1 MELSDYWEIISR
13 RRRVIVTTLVFTLA
27 ATVLGTLLLTPRYEA
42 SATLRVAT
50 ATTGSV
56 DFFSYDIDY
65 ADRLMNTYLNLAT
78 TQPVLQELSKKL
90 EFTEPLQDVASWFE
104 LEIPANTELI
114 QIVTAHPD
122 PEQAAAIANTL
133 ADILIEESESSRLE
147 GDRPFDYQVTVVEPA
162 IISETPSSPNR
173 VLNGA
178 LGLLAGLIG
187 GLGLA
192 FLFEN
197 LDTTLHTVEQIA
209 GATQLAV
216 LAHVPKAEQSQ
227 RPASNG
233 SSPYEEA
240 FRRLRASILAYTKGA
255 PLKTLLFTSDSS
267 ESSTSTVVANLALAA
282 ARAEQR
288 VVVVDANFEYPMVHT
303 LFGLPNEYGLSDLL
317 HGEEALPRALQASPY
332 QNVTV
337 LASGQRTK
345 QIEPLSSA
353 RMAQLLAELKEQ
365 FCWVL
370 LLTPT
375 LLKAA
380 DALELVP
387 QVDGII
393 LVVERQRA
401 QRGTVQTACRYL
413 DSVKAQTLGVVVTE

>member
-1 MELSDYWEIISR
+1 MELSDYWEVIGR
-13 RRRVIVTTLVFTLA
+13 RRWVIVTTLVFALA
-27 ATVLGTLLLTPRYEA
+27 ATILGTLLLTPRYEA

-78 TQPVLQELSKKL
+78 TRPVLQELSRRL
-90 EFTEPLQDVASWFE
+90 EFTEPLREVATWFD

-114 QIVTAHPD
+114 RVVAEHPD

-162 IISETPSSPNR
+162 TISEIPSSPNQ
-173 VLNGA
+173 VLNVA

-197 LDTTLHTVEQIA
+197 LDTTLYTVEQIA

-216 LAHVPKAEQSQ
+216 LAHIPRAGQSQ
-227 RPASNG
+227 RSASDG
-233 SSPYEEA
+233 SSPNEEA
-240 FRRLRASILAYTKGA
+240 FRRLRASILAYTQRA

-267 ESSTSTVVANLALAA
+267 GSSTSTVVANLALAA
-282 ARAEQR
+282 ARAEQS
-288 VVVVDANFEYPMVHT
+288 VAVVDANFGHPTLHT
-303 LFGLPNEYGLSDLL
+303 LFGLPNEFGLSNLL
-317 HGEEALPRALQASPY
+317 HGEEALLRALQDSPY
-332 QNVTV
+332 PNVTV
-337 LASGQRTK
+337 LTSGQRTEK
-345 QIEPLSSA
+345 FELLSSA
-353 RMAQLLAELKEQ
+353 RMEQLLVELKKQ
-365 FCWVL
+365 FDWVL
-370 LLTPT
+370 FVTPT

-380 DALELVP
+380 DALELTP

-401 QRGTVQTACRYL
+401 QKEAVQTACRYL
-413 DSVKAQTLGVVVTE
+413 DSVKARTLGVVVTE